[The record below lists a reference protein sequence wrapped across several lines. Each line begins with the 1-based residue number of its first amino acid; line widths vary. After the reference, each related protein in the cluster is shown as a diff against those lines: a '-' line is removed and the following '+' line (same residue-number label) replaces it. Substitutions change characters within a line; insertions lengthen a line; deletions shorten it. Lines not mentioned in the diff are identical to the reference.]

1 MKYYMVSVQRCEGPL
16 ARSDPR
22 QVLIDKF
29 RRSTEGGDYG
39 SFVGPAP
46 RVTRAAGGPCASV
59 SLETTMTAAWLFAVP
74 SLEFPPRG
82 YYDTILLDLMRGIH
96 RQFQMLG
103 EPESWSA
110 LEIIGAVLF
119 PVPTAAYMI
128 GERAADGTL
137 NPPYFNLTINEYSP
151 DVNGSIEW
159 WQSGEAA
166 RTATGDRWVADSPR
180 ENPIGPNS
188 LIDQSG
194 GPLGTYVKIAAGV
207 TIAVSLA
214 YIVSKLTSSPSE
226 PPPQSY
232 IPTRAEDPNRRRR
245 RY

>member
-16 ARSDPR
+16 AQSDPR
-22 QVLIDKF
+22 QTVMEKF
-29 RRSTEGGDYG
+29 RQSTAGGEYG
-39 SFVGPAP
+39 SFVGPGP
-46 RVTRAAGGPCASV
+46 RVTRMAGGACAAFA
-59 SLETTMTAAWLFAVP
+59 LQTTMTAAWLFAVP

-82 YYDTILLDLMRGIH
+82 YYDTILSDLVSSMH
-96 RQFQMLG
+96 QQFRMLG
-103 EPESWSA
+103 EPESWTA
-110 LEIIGAVLF
+110 LEIVGAVLF
-119 PVPTAAYMI
+119 PLPTAAYVL
-128 GERAADGTL
+128 GDRASDGTL

-166 RTATGDRWVADSPR
+166 RTATGDRWIADSPR

-194 GPLGTYVKIAAGV
+194 GPFGTYVKIAAGV

-214 YIVSKLTSSPSE
+214 YIVSKLTSGRSE

-232 IPTRAEDPNRRRR
+232 IPIRAEDPNRRRR